1 MDLRIWI
8 DTCCIDKTSSA
19 ELSEAIN
26 SMYRWYENSSI
37 CYIYLE
43 DTPQDFDIHRSGG
56 GRIFSILQQCR
67 WVTRGW
73 TLQELIA
80 PSRAH
85 FYFSDWR
92 YIGSK
97 NEQRFI
103 RYLNKITGIETGILA
118 GEVTVTQVSVANRM
132 KWASRRQTSRP
143 EDIAYC
149 LMGIFDVNM
158 PLLYGEGG
166 SKAFLRLQEQILTTI
181 DDQSIFAWKVPR
193 EYDNRE
199 NHGLLSHSPSYFVDI
214 PSIYLVSTGYSGNKV
229 PWNMT
234 NKGLQLE
241 LFLHDYGGRPGE
253 RYIAILDCFQDRGEL
268 DMEPKN
274 ENGNLSPAI
283 HLRRL
288 WGDHFT
294 RVKASICDMVDV
306 DGKYDGGQV
315 SMFVKQNSV
324 SNIPL
329 LKVPDHLRFG
339 LTDEAWRLCSV
350 WPNNMWN
357 VVDGT
362 FLLNLSRAHEIQ
374 VMFRFQRQRPG
385 GRSASLHY
393 YNYERDVDIL
403 DIAIVLHR
411 TARAGLEP
419 IGFSR
424 PPSGNKGDA
433 RVIYD
438 NFNTTWT
445 KFSEEKRNSLV
456 GEYPDRDYV
465 FVTMTRAVQS
475 GRPLYILNLRE
486 GHNRMPQELDG
497 EQTLEPTELIRR
509 EKLNSNKRRNLLEND
524 MRTLVHPTHPY
535 CSFQKETTR
544 NEDLRHR
551 LQASL
556 RSLIHLESEGARVFC
571 QDILVGNSKKIAR
584 ILEKDKLTDLNTSLA
599 THHIL
604 YVIEYA
610 SLTKNPDVVRALLAK
625 GLEPLKKTELGFNM
639 LQLASIFGNSTV
651 VRPILEHPRLIRGHR
666 DLSIFRQHLG
676 STDGTG
682 DTALHMAA
690 MYCSGDE
697 FELLVM
703 EMIRANGLTLAA
715 RVSDQAEINLEREY
729 LFSLRNSRGETVLHS
744 AIATSNLEVVNHICK
759 TTPGV
764 SVRLDN
770 IGRSSMW
777 HAAYGGSLKILQCI
791 ETAYTISPWPP
802 LRNLSD
808 DDGLSPLHVACW
820 RGHPECVHALL
831 RLGAS
836 PRLVTRELG
845 MTPVHYAALFGHDKC
860 LQAISEYYSS
870 GTSLELQDAINI
882 RASRAGQ
889 ELFAPI
895 HLAAANGR
903 LRCIRVLAHNGA
915 DINTRT
921 PYYYVL
927 RREATTENPT
937 SLLERLVEVNST
949 AGEIAA
955 DEGYAHIAVFLKDFR
970 MLHTNE

>member
-43 DTPQDFDIHRSGG
+43 DTPKGFDIHRSGDG
-56 GRIFSILQQCR
+56 TMFPILERCR
-67 WVTRGW
+67 WATRGW

-80 PSRAH
+80 PSHAH

-92 YIGSK
+92 YVGSK
-97 NEQRFI
+97 NDERII
-103 RYLNKITGIETGILA
+103 RYLNNITGIEIGVLTGEI
-118 GEVTVTQVSVANRM
+118 TVAQVSVANRM

-149 LMGIFDVNM
+149 LMGLFNVNM

-166 SKAFLRLQEQILTTI
+166 RKAFLRLQEQILTTI
-181 DDQSIFAWKVPR
+181 DDQSIFAWKVPH
-193 EYDNRE
+193 EYDTRE
-199 NHGLLSHSPSYFVDI
+199 NYGLLSESPSYFVDT
-214 PSIYLVSTGYSGNKV
+214 PSICLVSTGYSGNNV

-241 LFLHDYGGRPGE
+241 LFLRHYGSRPVE

-268 DMEPKN
+268 DKEPKN
-274 ENGNLSPAI
+274 EHGNLSPAI
-283 HLRRL
+283 HLQRL

-306 DGKYDGGQV
+306 DDKYDGGQV
-315 SMFVKQNSV
+315 SMFVKQNAV
-324 SNIPL
+324 SKIPL

-339 LTDEAWRLCSV
+339 VTNEAWKLRSV
-350 WPNNMWN
+350 WPNDMWN
-357 VVDGT
+357 VGDGT

-374 VMFRFQRQRPG
+374 VMFRFERQRPG

-393 YNYERDVDIL
+393 YNFERDVDIL

-433 RVIYD
+433 RAIYD

-445 KFSEEKRNSLV
+445 KFSEEKRNFLV

-465 FVTMTRAVQS
+465 FVAMTKAVQS

-497 EQTLEPTELIRR
+497 DQSLELTELVRR
-509 EKLNSNKRRNLLEND
+509 ERSNFNKRRNLLEND

-535 CSFQKETTR
+535 CSFQKKSAR
-544 NEDLRHR
+544 NEDFRHQV
-551 LQASL
+551 QASL
-556 RSLIHLESEGARVFC
+556 MSLNHIKDEGLRAFC
-571 QDILVGNSKKIAR
+571 QSILEGNSQETGWILRQR
-584 ILEKDKLTDLNTSLA
+584 IPFFDTPLEGQHALRA
-599 THHIL
+599 
-604 YVIEYA
+604 IECA
-610 SLTKNPDVVRALLAK
+610 SLTKNPDVVRDLLAV
-625 GLEPLKKTELGFNM
+625 GLDPFKKTGLGFNM

-651 VRPILEHPRLIRGHR
+651 VQPILERRTLVSDHGGQR
-666 DLSIFRQHLG
+666 DSFRQHLG

-703 EMIRANGLTLAA
+703 EMIRANRWTLAA
-715 RVSDQAEINLEREY
+715 CVSDQAEINLEREY
-729 LFSLRNSRGETVLHS
+729 LCSLRNSRGETVLHS
-744 AIATSNLEVVNHICK
+744 AIATSNLEVVNRICK

-777 HAAYGGSLKILQCI
+777 HAAYGGNIEVLQCI

-802 LRNLSD
+802 LRSLSD

-820 RGHPECVHALL
+820 RGHHECVYALL

-845 MTPVHYAALFGHDKC
+845 MTPIHYAALFGHAKC
-860 LQAISEYYSS
+860 LQIMVGYFSF
-870 GTSLELQDAINI
+870 GRSLELQDAINI

-903 LRCIRVLAHNGA
+903 LRCIKILAHTGA
-915 DINTRT
+915 AMDTRA

-927 RREATTENPT
+927 RREATREKPT
-937 SLLERLVEVNST
+937 SLLERLVEADST
-949 AGEIAA
+949 AEEISAK
-955 DEGYAHIAVFLKDFR
+955 EGYAHIATFFKDFR
-970 MLHTNE
+970 ASHKDE